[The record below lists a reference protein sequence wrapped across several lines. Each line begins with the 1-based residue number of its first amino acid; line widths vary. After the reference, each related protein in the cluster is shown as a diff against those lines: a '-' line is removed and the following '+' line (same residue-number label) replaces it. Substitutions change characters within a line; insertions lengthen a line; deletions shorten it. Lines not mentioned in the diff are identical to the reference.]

1 MPNNN
6 NGGNLNDGEVFNSS
20 DDFFD
25 TLDEK
30 VSGENSDRETQGNP
44 TSKRGT
50 EQVTHKQDRG
60 SNQSSWDS
68 EDNPYKQ
75 EADQLKKRYAD
86 SSRAGQANY
95 NRLKEVEPFLPVLDA
110 MKQDSGLVQHV
121 REYLDQGG
129 APPKTVQEKLGL
141 DEDFVFDGHEAM
153 TDPNSDSGKVY
164 SASVD
169 DMVQK
174 RVGQILGQE
183 KQQAQHNQM
192 RMAKQREALDFQQR
206 KGLTDDEMR
215 ELLHFADNS
224 PQTLDDIYTVKNMR
238 QRDANIAQATK
249 TDMLKQ
255 MKNTQGMPS
264 SASGANSQGSG
275 NVSDDDQMFARLF
288 GGELEKNNLFG

>member
-1 MPNNN
+1 MPNNTS
-6 NGGNLNDGEVFNSS
+6 GGNLNDGEVFNSS

-44 TSKRGT
+44 KSQVAPK
-50 EQVTHKQDRG
+50 QVTHKQGQG

-121 REYLDQGG
+121 REYLDGGG
-129 APPKTVQEKLGL
+129 APPKTVQEKLNLG
-141 DEDFVFDGHEAM
+141 EDFVFDGHEAM

-192 RMAKQREALDFQQR
+192 RMAKQREALEFQQR

-249 TDMLKQ
+249 QDMLKQ
-255 MKNTQGMPS
+255 MKMCIILLTEIIMQLILQAIPK
-264 SASGANSQGSG
+264 
-275 NVSDDDQMFARLF
+275 RTC
-288 GGELEKNNLFG
+288 